1 MAKRIRPVSPKS
13 PSGFIGRLFAPV
25 LIAGL
30 LLVSATVYT
39 VVNGELRL
47 PFVEGALFRFGN
59 DASAAEAEPAVL
71 DGSVKVWATYQPMR
85 AFTKVGPRHLTM
97 PNGQMSLRP
106 VVLDKH
112 PDRVFYE
119 VLDVPK
125 LLNRV
130 LKKDKP
136 ANSVFKESDFL
147 PLETR
152 AGVNAGIP
160 PGKRGVWV
168 DLSKVTGLADLQ
180 QGDVID
186 LVAATAPSNQTK
198 LDTKVLGKVADTV
211 MKARLEAAAAKTQK
225 ASAASTWVAA
235 RAATVIVPSR
245 KRPMPGA
252 SAKRANAAMLEEAFL
267 AIEPEDVV
275 RLSQALAQEVTLLAA
290 PRSNQPID
298 EPVEIE
304 DQMPEDATAALRK
317 LLTGDEE
324 AEGTMQMVEVIRGG
338 QRETVTVPRQ
348 EPRKGQR

>member
-13 PSGFIGRLFAPV
+13 PSSFAGRLFAPV

-47 PFVEGALFRFGN
+47 PFFEGALLRFGSE
-59 DASAAEAEPAVL
+59 ASAAEAEPTAA
-71 DGSVKVWATYQPMR
+71 DGSIKVWTSYQPIP
-85 AFTKVGPRHLTM
+85 AFTKVGPRHLSM
-97 PNGQMSLRP
+97 PNGQLSLTP
-106 VVLDKH
+106 VFPDKH
-112 PDRVFYE
+112 ADVVFYE
-119 VLDVPK
+119 VLDVDK

-130 LKKDKP
+130 LKVDKP
-136 ANSVFKESDFL
+136 ANSAFKESDFL
-147 PLETR
+147 PEDTR

-180 QGDVID
+180 RGDVID
-186 LVAATAPSNQTK
+186 LVAAIAPSLQTK
-198 LDTKVLGKVADTV
+198 LDTTVLGKVADTV
-211 MKARLEAAAAKTQK
+211 MKARLEAAAAETQK

-245 KRPMPGA
+245 KRAVPG
-252 SAKRANAAMLEEAFL
+252 SNPKRANAAMLEEAFL

-290 PRSNQPID
+290 PRSSQPND
-298 EPVEIE
+298 APVEIE
-304 DQMPEDATAALRK
+304 DQMPEDAAATLRK

-324 AEGTMQMVEVIRGG
+324 GEGTMQMVEVIRGG
-338 QRETVTVPRQ
+338 ARETVTVPRQ